1 LSILSFSAFFR
12 FSVLRFWE
20 MIGDV
25 PHDALV
31 SLASTLT
38 TRRLLTLRLVARPML
53 SAVSDALARRAIII
67 SPPEYTL
74 RALLAFPAALF
85 SRSLTPESCTLSL
98 CVGDE
103 GRCVDDDLEFVHAL
117 TTTHVFSRVGAT
129 RLEIT
134 NVGPNVTPVSIKR
147 IASIVRTLP
156 RLTEAWLADI
166 RLPSHMLGA
175 IRDATTLRVV
185 DVALEGVD
193 SAHVCSTI
201 AALGELR
208 SLRVRCTLRDA
219 RPLDGLRDIALV
231 LRGMPNVSEVDI
243 DVRHAHDWTCS
254 YGTHTT
260 LTWTQ
265 IQ

>member
-1 LSILSFSAFFR
+1 
-12 FSVLRFWE
+12 

-31 SLASTLT
+31 SLASTLK

-53 SAVSDALARRAIII
+53 SAVSDALARRAIVI

-74 RALLAFPAALF
+74 RALLAFPALF
-85 SRSLTPESCTLSL
+85 SRSLTPEACTLCL

-103 GRCVDDDLEFVHAL
+103 GRCVDDDIEFVQAL
-117 TTTHVFSRVGAT
+117 ATTHVFSRVGAT

-134 NVGPNVTPVSIKR
+134 NVGPNVTPVSIER

-156 RLTEAWLADI
+156 RLTEAWLAGI
-166 RLPSHMLGA
+166 RLPSLMLGA

-208 SLRVRCTLRDA
+208 ALRVRCTMRDA
-219 RPLDGLRDIALV
+219 RPIDGLRDIALV
-231 LRGMPNVSEVDI
+231 LRGMPNVNEVDI
-243 DVRHAHDWTCS
+243 DVRHAHNWASSC
-254 YGTHTT
+254 GT
-260 LTWTQ
+260 LTSDLDVFL
-265 IQ
+265 